1 MITEQR
7 RMLKGVLSEKEEER
21 KSLEVGIAND
31 LLIINAKANPFIDDF
46 TELDVNAIFLA
57 SKNLTERVKKLKE
70 VNNKISAI
78 TKELL

>member
-1 MITEQR
+1 
-7 RMLKGVLSEKEEER
+7 MLKGVLSEKEEER